1 MFEHYLSLAIKAIF
15 VENMALAFFLGMCS
29 FLAVSRKVDTAVGLG
44 IAVTFVLS
52 VTVPLNALIYR
63 AFLANGAMAW
73 IHPELANVDLS
84 FLSFLTFI
92 GSIAAVVQIV
102 EMALDKYVP
111 ALYSAL
117 GVFLPLIAVNCAI
130 LGASLF
136 MVERSYTPGESLV
149 YGLGSGLGWWLAIA
163 ALAAI
168 RERLKFHNIPSGL
181 RGLGITF
188 IITGLMAIAFMAFA
202 GIQL

>member
-1 MFEHYLSLAIKAIF
+1 MFEHYLSLSIKAIF

-29 FLAVSRKVDTAVGLG
+29 FLAVSRKVETAIGLG
-44 IAVTFVLS
+44 IAVTFVLA
-52 VTVPLNALIYR
+52 VTMPLNTVIYR
-63 AFLANGAMAW
+63 AFLVPGAMEW
-73 IHPELANVDLS
+73 INPQLADVDLS

-92 GSIAAVVQIV
+92 GTIAAVVQVV
-102 EMALDKYVP
+102 EMAMDKYAP

-136 MVERSYTPGESLV
+136 MVERSYNTAESLV
-149 YGLGSGLGWWLAIA
+149 FGIGSGIGWLLAIA
-163 ALAAI
+163 GLAAI
-168 RERLKFHNIPSGL
+168 RERLRFNNIPDGL

-188 IITGLMAIAFMAFA
+188 ITAGLMAIAFMAFA
-202 GIQL
+202 GISL

>member
-1 MFEHYLSLAIKAIF
+1 MEHYLSLATKAIF

-29 FLAVSRKVDTAVGLG
+29 FLAVSKKVETAIGLG
-44 IAVTFVLS
+44 FAVTFVLGI
-52 VTVPLNALIYR
+52 TVPLNQVLNVLLLKPGALEW
-63 AFLANGAMAW
+63 AGL
-73 IHPELANVDLS
+73 ENVDLG
-84 FLSFLTFI
+84 FLSFLTLI
-92 GSIAAVVQIV
+92 GTIAAAVQIV
-102 EMALDKYVP
+102 EMTLDRYSP
-111 ALYSAL
+111 ELYNAL

-136 MVERSYTPGESLV
+136 MQERDYTFGEATV
-149 YGLGSGLGWWLAIA
+149 FGAGSGIGWALAVV

-168 RERLKFHNIPSGL
+168 REKMRYSNVPGPL

-188 IITGLMAIAFMAFA
+188 IAVGLMSVGFMAFA